1 MATVYE
7 FNYTGS
13 EQRVTLKPGKY
24 KLECWGASGGKKGV
38 ISGGGA
44 RGGYSTGVLTLKK
57 LTTLFI
63 YVGQAGMPDYTL
75 TSIFNGGG
83 LGKQVTGGGGTDI
96 RLTAGAWDNEQG
108 LLSRIIVAGGGGAST
123 LRDGEGG
130 LGGGEIA
137 GNATSTLSYFSPG
150 AGQYDGCRGF
160 NFYCNSYF
168 GRGGTYTAD
177 YLYSCNYGGGG
188 GWFGGAGN
196 SLTCGGGG
204 GSGYVL
210 TKNSYKPKGYTPT
223 SEYYLSDI
231 AMTTGGSTIDA
242 DGYAKITLLQ
252 ALPLLT
258 VSSYNST
265 QAIFKADH
273 TDPALLTKIEVF
285 LDDILK
291 ETITTNLAS
300 EKTIN
305 YTLEDNAL
313 HTLKIVVTDN
323 ANATAEKVVS
333 ISKNIMPLGDDASLQ
348 DIATKVSEMKDGLI
362 NGKTSII
369 NVLALKNIESS
380 LNNSLVEL
388 SEKVKDSFDS
398 SDASVQDLTN
408 KLTQANNTISQLNT
422 QISNLK
428 IAKGIFSM
436 TTRLSSYASDA
447 GFNIYSHS
455 KTQDKAYFIEIN
467 NLEFTPDLII
477 LEYKSYDGSNQY
489 TICSFIESPGYS
501 QYYFLEFYS
510 LINSNIRTDEFK
522 RVTKREFGYFKIPI
536 CIYQTVIEQQY
547 NLEGN
552 VIKWTALQI

>member
-96 RLTAGAWDNEQG
+96 RLTGGAWDNEQG

-291 ETITTNLAS
+291 ETITTDLAS

-313 HTLKIVVTDN
+313 HTLKMVVTDS

-348 DIATKVSEMKDGLI
+348 DIASKVKEMKHGLI

-398 SDASVQDLTN
+398 SDATSEELQNQITNLNNQLSQRKKWASGTYTFTQNDYDNFYVSSESGTKTLEIRINLDFIPRLIVVENFTFKLALGSTVIKYPSICSNSPLGSVGWYVDGRYDYFGSFLRIEN
-408 KLTQANNTISQLNT
+408 Y
-422 QISNLK
+422 SNVSFT
-428 IAKGIFSM
+428 FSARH
-436 TTRLSSYASDA
+436 TGRLSGEGKYVCRVGESFTWYA
-447 GFNIYSHS
+447 Y
-455 KTQDKAYFIEIN
+455 E
-467 NLEFTPDLII
+467 
-477 LEYKSYDGSNQY
+477 
-489 TICSFIESPGYS
+489 
-501 QYYFLEFYS
+501 
-510 LINSNIRTDEFK
+510 
-522 RVTKREFGYFKIPI
+522 
-536 CIYQTVIEQQY
+536 
-547 NLEGN
+547 
-552 VIKWTALQI
+552 